1 MACSSARTRPLVSV
15 PTGGLP
21 VQQNKSLLRGGG
33 WGRGNHVIIF
43 QMFSFQLVRIAKVL
57 GTDELFGYLRKYH
70 IELDPRF
77 KDLLGQ

>member
-1 MACSSARTRPLVSV
+1 MVELRLHRKRALSFDGDLLALDV
-15 PTGGLP
+15 GGL
-21 VQQNKSLLRGGG
+21 LLLL
-33 WGRGNHVIIF
+33 F
-43 QMFSFQLVRIAKVL
+43 PQLVRIAKVL

>member
-1 MACSSARTRPLVSV
+1 MELRLHRKRALLFGGDPLTLDV
-15 PTGGLP
+15 GGL
-21 VQQNKSLLRGGG
+21 LLL
-33 WGRGNHVIIF
+33 F
-43 QMFSFQLVRIAKVL
+43 PQLVRIAKVL

>member
-1 MACSSARTRPLVSV
+1 MSVTTLISVGPETPHSKRAPLCSSVQWRSRLLV
-15 PTGGLP
+15 
-21 VQQNKSLLRGGG
+21 KSLDFFF
-33 WGRGNHVIIF
+33 VP
-43 QMFSFQLVRIAKVL
+43 QLVRIAKVL